1 MKHKRIYL
9 ILALFF
15 SAAFC
20 TEFMLYAQEATPKT
34 ETKKVRRVANATERA
49 AILLNRIRL
58 KKVFFDNVKPLQA
71 VEYLNVQI
79 KKSGYQLVLDMTVQE
94 SREREIYFSAEQ
106 ITAYDTLRLLCA
118 VGKMQISISGNKIT
132 LTARK
137 DNDIDLSPNSDLNV
151 MRRLQD
157 ITVDTAKFTG
167 TMPEFC
173 QYLEKTVKQLDTDVP
188 AINFI
193 NLVRGRN
200 IRFNI
205 YQRNANIIELI
216 NTVCEAKDMAYYV
229 EPFGLVFVEASQG
242 LQKISRFSTTLMTL
256 RDRLETQKMPN
267 AQTFNETPLLS
278 IIQMV

>member
-58 KKVFFDNVKPLQA
+58 KKVFFDNIKPLQA

-173 QYLEKTVKQLDTDVP
+173 QYH
-188 AINFI
+188 
-193 NLVRGRN
+193 
-200 IRFNI
+200 
-205 YQRNANIIELI
+205 
-216 NTVCEAKDMAYYV
+216 C
-229 EPFGLVFVEASQG
+229 
-242 LQKISRFSTTLMTL
+242 
-256 RDRLETQKMPN
+256 
-267 AQTFNETPLLS
+267 LS
-278 IIQMV
+278 GQSM